1 MLGARAHACR
11 FFIPNAP
18 DLPTIISVT
27 RPHAKSAPT
36 PAIRHTGHVH
46 ARSAL
51 FDLYGD
57 HLLDRGGWAPIS
69 ASVGLLGSLGISA
82 PAVRTAVSRMVREGW
97 LEPVERDVRGYAV
110 TARARARLTEARA
123 RIYRTGG
130 DNWDGRWHVVVLER
144 VPDRNTRAR
153 AAQALAYLG
162 YGQLA
167 SDTWIAPRESAE
179 VEGALGSAGL
189 AYRGFRCEFQGS
201 PRSLVEEVWDL
212 DRLATAYRD
221 FAQRA
226 REVPADGPPE
236 HAFVARTELVH
247 AWRLFLFSDPGLPD
261 EVLPPDWPGR
271 RAAGLFDTRARE
283 LMPRARAWVDL
294 WLAGSATT

>member
-1 MLGARAHACR
+1 M

-18 DLPTIISVT
+18 VLPTIIALT
-27 RPHAKSAPT
+27 RLQVKSAPGASIGDT
-36 PAIRHTGHVH
+36 DLVH

-110 TARARARLTEARA
+110 TARARARLTEAHA
-123 RIYRTGG
+123 RIYRTAV
-130 DNWDGRWHVVVLER
+130 DAWDWRWHVVVLER

-153 AAQALAYLG
+153 AAQALSYLG

-167 SDTWIAPRESAE
+167 ADTWIAPRQSRE
-179 VEGALGSAGL
+179 VDTALAGAGL
-189 AYRGFRCEFQGS
+189 AHRGFVSEFQGS
-201 PRSLVEEVWDL
+201 PRVLVEQVWDL
-212 DRLATAYRD
+212 EKLGSAYRD
-221 FAQRA
+221 FAASA
-226 REVPADGPPE
+226 REVPANGSPQDG
-236 HAFVARTELVH
+236 FVARTELVH

-261 EVLPPDWPGR
+261 EVLPPTWPGR
-271 RAAGLFDTRARE
+271 AAAALFDRRARE
-283 LMPRARAWVDL
+283 LMPLAREWVDA
-294 WLAGSATT
+294 WLSGTATT